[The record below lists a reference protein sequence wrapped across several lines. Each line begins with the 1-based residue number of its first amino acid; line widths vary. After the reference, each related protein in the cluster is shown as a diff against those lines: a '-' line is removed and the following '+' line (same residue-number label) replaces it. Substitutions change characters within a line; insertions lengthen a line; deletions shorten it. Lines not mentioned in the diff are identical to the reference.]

1 MIPPTVITD
10 IVTTGPDPYEDEAV
24 NLAAVVH
31 ENGAITARFSEL
43 IRSENELPLAVRK
56 RTGINADAVRDA
68 RPLTAVITGYMK
80 FLPDDALCV
89 MKDRDRGRAF
99 LRRASDDTFKHDTLD
114 LREFARVCFPSLPG
128 YDMEDLLDELGPVR
142 PELLSKDARW
152 ALADCEYM
160 AGLWEILVK
169 RAASFSATLVA
180 EIDYLLSSYRR
191 HPIRTVLNRLH
202 TLRQGEP
209 RSNVAAL
216 FREESVPR
224 PRKELPDAANYAALD
239 TDRIAGL
246 FGRDG
251 PFADGVSDYELRDE
265 QITMTRAVTQAFNES
280 KHLMIEAGT
289 GIGKS
294 LAYLTPAAMW
304 AAGNKT
310 PVVVSTNTKNLQHQL
325 YHKDLPQVR
334 NALDIELKTAM
345 IKGRRN
351 YLCLR
356 KLAYAL
362 RHAGMELD
370 GDEPVRL
377 AGLLVWASATM
388 TGDLSECSVC
398 NGGALG
404 LKVSSVKEECP
415 GPECSCRRRCF
426 LYRARRHTLAADL
439 IVANHAVVFA
449 EMGMEESS
457 PVLPPY
463 AHIVFDEAHNLED
476 AAVSAFATE
485 ISMFRLQSILKT
497 FWRRARKKRGRGL
510 VLSMMDQAK
519 GAFYC
524 GAEDL
529 RERVLRFGAT
539 LTRSVGEAEFEA
551 EPLFAALKIILGG
564 KQTVRVHGDRKNETH
579 WRAVNEAKSGLIS
592 KLGEVMRAAEAI
604 LEALEEMQ
612 DGDLRDRDDF
622 AQNLQAGTEWLKKF
636 TEDMEYVLDAGD
648 ETCVY
653 WLERAR
659 PGQGGV
665 QAWAAPV
672 QLGERMSEELYSG
685 KSSVVFTSATL
696 SVRNSFQF
704 LKGRLGVD
712 LVEPER
718 LVEMNAG
725 SPFDHPR
732 QCIVMVPVFLPEPGD
747 AERNYAEELAVLL
760 GETFRRTRG
769 RGMGL
774 FTSYDML
781 RKTTSV
787 LRDEM
792 SGDPYP
798 VLAQGE
804 SGSREGIT
812 RIFKRNHASVL
823 MGTHSFWEGV
833 DVVGDSLSCLVVA
846 RLPFAVFT
854 DPVIEARCEQVEA
867 EGESAFL
874 GYSVPNAVIRL
885 RQGFGRLIRHRNDRG
900 IVIIADRRI
909 VTKRY
914 GEWFRSSLP
923 APLVRFENREDFLD
937 AIEDFL
943 AADT

>member
-1 MIPPTVITD
+1 MEPVVITD
-10 IVTTGPDPYEDEAV
+10 LVTTGPDPYEDEIV
-24 NLAAVVH
+24 NIAAVRY
-31 ENGAITARFSEL
+31 EDGRITARFSEL
-43 IRSENELPLAVRK
+43 SQPGKPVPLAVTK
-56 RTGINADAVRDA
+56 RTGISGDTVRDA
-68 RPLTAVITGYMK
+68 RPLESVVPDYMK
-80 FLPDDALCV
+80 FVTDDALCV
-89 MKDRDRGRAF
+89 MRDRDLGRAF
-99 LRRASDDTFKHDTLD
+99 LRRASGDTFKHTPLD
-114 LREFARVCFPSLPG
+114 LREFAAVCFPSLPG
-128 YDMEDLLDELGPVR
+128 YDMEDLLEELGPVR
-142 PELLSKDARW
+142 PELLSEHAQW

-160 AGLWEILVK
+160 AGLWELLVK
-169 RAASFSATLVA
+169 QAGSFSATLVA
-180 EIDYLLSSYRR
+180 EIDFLLSSYRN
-191 HPIRTVLNRLH
+191 HPVRTVFQELH
-202 TLRQGEP
+202 RLRQGKP
-209 RSNVAAL
+209 RTNVAAL
-216 FREESVPR
+216 FRQESVPR
-224 PRKELPDAANYAALD
+224 PRKELPDASTYTPLD
-239 TDRIAGL
+239 TEELAGL

-251 PFADGVSDYELRDE
+251 AFAASVSGYELREE
-265 QITMTRAVTQAFNES
+265 QVEMTRAVTQALNDS
-280 KHLMIEAGT
+280 KHLMVEAGT

-294 LAYLTPAAMW
+294 LAYLTPAVMW
-304 AAGNKT
+304 AAANRT
-310 PVVVSTNTKNLQHQL
+310 PVVISTNTKNLQHQL

-334 NALDIELKTAM
+334 KVLDTELKTAI
-345 IKGRRN
+345 IKGRKN

-356 KLAYAL
+356 KLGYAL

-370 GDEPVRL
+370 GDEPIRL
-377 AGLLVWASATM
+377 AGLLVWASTTA

-404 LKVSSVKEECP
+404 QKVSSVKEECP

-439 IVANHAVVFA
+439 IVTNHAVVFA
-449 EMGMEESS
+449 EMGMEDSS

-463 AHIVFDEAHNLED
+463 AHVVFDEAHNLED
-476 AAVSAFATE
+476 AAVSAFSTE
-485 ISMFRLQSILKT
+485 ISMFRLQSILRT
-497 FWRRARKKRGRGL
+497 FCRRTRRRRGRGL
-510 VLSMMDQAK
+510 VASIMGQA
-519 GAFYC
+519 GSSSYQ

-529 RERVLRFGAT
+529 RGRVLRFGPT
-539 LTRSVGEAEFEA
+539 LTRNVSEAESEA
-551 EPLFAALKIILGG
+551 EPLFAALKIVLGG
-564 KQTVRVHGDRKNETH
+564 KQTVRIRGNRKREAD
-579 WRAVNEAKSGLIS
+579 WRAVARARGSLVS
-592 KLGEVMRAAEAI
+592 KLAEVKRAAETI
-604 LEALEEMQ
+604 LEALEGME

-622 AQNLQAGTEWLKKF
+622 AQNLKAGVEWLDRF

-665 QAWAAPV
+665 RAWGAPV
-672 QLGERMSEELYSG
+672 QLGERLSEELYSG
-685 KSSVVFTSATL
+685 KSSVIFTSATL
-696 SVRNSFQF
+696 SVRNSFGF
-704 LKGRLGVD
+704 VSKRLGID
-712 LVEPER
+712 LIKGDR

-725 SPFDHPR
+725 SPFDYPR
-732 QCIVMVPVFLPEPGD
+732 QCMIIVPTFLPEPGD
-747 AERNYAEELAVLL
+747 AERSYAEELAVLL

-769 RGMGL
+769 RAMGL

-792 SGDPYP
+792 AGDPYP

-804 SGSREGIT
+804 SGSRENLT

-914 GEWFRSSLP
+914 GDWFQSSLP
-923 APLVRFENREDFLD
+923 APLAKFQNREQFLD
-937 AIEDFL
+937 AIEQFL
-943 AADT
+943 GNEG